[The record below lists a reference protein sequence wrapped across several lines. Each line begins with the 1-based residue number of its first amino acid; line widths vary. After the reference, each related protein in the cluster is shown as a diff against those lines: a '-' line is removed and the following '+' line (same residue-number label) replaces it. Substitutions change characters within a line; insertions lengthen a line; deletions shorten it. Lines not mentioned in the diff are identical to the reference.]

1 MAGIVVDSS
10 VFAAIAFDEL
20 EAREALSLVKGY
32 EFYAPFLMSFEVA
45 NIAWKKVNRD
55 PAQRLEIL
63 EGLTIALNTPINWT
77 TVDFSETLKLALETG
92 LTAYDASYLYLAQ
105 TLGTPLATFD
115 RKLRTAAHA
124 RGIS

>member
-32 EFYAPFLMSFEVA
+32 EFYAPFLMAFEVT

-55 PAQRLEIL
+55 PSQRLEIL
-63 EGLTIALNTPINWT
+63 EGLTAALNTPINWT
-77 TVDFSETLKLALETG
+77 AIDFNETLKLALETG

-105 TLGTPLATFD
+105 TLGMPLATFD
-115 RKLRTAAHA
+115 RKLRSTAQA
-124 RGIS
+124 RGIP

>member
-20 EAREALSLVKGY
+20 EAPQALSLVKGY
-32 EFYAPFLMSFEVA
+32 EFYAPFLMAFEVA
-45 NIAWKKVNRD
+45 NIAWKKINRD
-55 PAQRLEIL
+55 PSQRLQML
-63 EGLTIALNTPINWT
+63 EGLTTALNTSINWT
-77 TVDFSETLKLALETG
+77 AVDFNETLALALETG

-115 RKLRTAAHA
+115 RKLRAAAQA